1 MWSPAIPGRFTLTVE
16 QDDDG
21 PVNERSFKE
30 KLDLLLEYQRLPEEG
45 IGEWLRQKGLHNEHI
60 ALFRQELTTNMAN
73 KSDDK
78 DKRIKELEKKV
89 KLQEKELQRKESALA
104 EVVAILT
111 LKKKL
116 DSRRG
121 ITDEDD

>member
-1 MWSPAIPGRFTLTVE
+1 
-16 QDDDG
+16 
-21 PVNERSFKE
+21 
-30 KLDLLLEYQRLPEEG
+30 
-45 IGEWLRQKGLHNEHI
+45 
-60 ALFRQELTTNMAN
+60 MAN
-73 KSDDK
+73 KADDK
-78 DKRIKELEKKV
+78 DKRIKELEKQV

-121 ITDEDD
+121 ITDEDE

>member
-1 MWSPAIPGRFTLTVE
+1 
-16 QDDDG
+16 
-21 PVNERSFKE
+21 
-30 KLDLLLEYQRLPEEG
+30 
-45 IGEWLRQKGLHNEHI
+45 
-60 ALFRQELTTNMAN
+60 MAN